1 MSLLLLS
8 LFALF
13 GDGSSAE
20 AAQCGVRQI
29 KTRQLLTNGYET
41 QVGDYPW
48 HTAIF
53 QLRPK
58 PIYVCGGTLLTAK
71 VIVTSAHC
79 VTMPGQS
86 KARKPEDLLAK
97 LGKYTLEEDTVGV
110 QEHALAQVFPHE
122 TFSLND
128 IQDDIALLVT
138 KDTVRFDDYVQPAC
152 LPGGGPQLAV
162 SVIGTVVG
170 WGYTE
175 GKRVANVLRAATAP
189 IVSHRQCLES
199 NSAAFGGTLNDNMF
213 CAGWRNGTSPCNGD
227 SGGGLFVRGAS
238 GSWTLLGIVAFSASA
253 ALDENFCS
261 TSDYTVFVDV
271 AKYMMWIRRKLMRRD
286 PGTRVVCG
294 SQSELPKRY
303 IVQNS
308 RNVTFLEAWRLC
320 QGVGHR
326 LATITSKDDSRLIG
340 EAIKASSNPNGP
352 WWIGGTDLGSEGTF
366 VWISTNQPV
375 GYGTGYLD
383 YSAAQPDNAGGNE
396 NCLEIGRWGG
406 VVWNDIPCDWKL
418 RYICEHVG

>member
-1 MSLLLLS
+1 MLLLLG

-13 GDGSSAE
+13 GDGSSA
-20 AAQCGVRQI
+20 QCGVRQI
-29 KTRQLLTNGYET
+29 KTRHLLTNGYET

-58 PIYVCGGTLLTAK
+58 PIYVCGGTLITAK

-86 KARKPEDLLAK
+86 KARKPE
-97 LGKYTLEEDTVGV
+97 ER
-110 QEHALAQVFPHE
+110 ALAQVIPHE

-152 LPGGGPQLAV
+152 LPSRGPQLAV

-189 IVSHRQCLES
+189 IVSHRQCRES
-199 NSAAFGGTLNDNMF
+199 NAAAFGGILNDNMF

-238 GSWTLLGIVAFSASA
+238 GSWTLLGIVAFSASGA
-253 ALDENFCS
+253 QDENFCS

-271 AKYMMWIRRKLMRRD
+271 AKYMVWLRRKLMRRD
-286 PGTRVVCG
+286 PGTRVCG
-294 SQSELPKRY
+294 PQSELPKRY
-303 IVQNS
+303 IVQNG

-326 LATITSKDDSRLIG
+326 LATITNAEDSRLIA
-340 EAIKASSNPNGP
+340 EAIKASSNSKGP
-352 WWIGGTDLGSEGTF
+352 WWVGGTDLGNEGMF

-375 GYGTGYLD
+375 GYGTGYFD
-383 YSAAQPDNAGGNE
+383 YSAGQPDNAGGRE

-406 VVWNDIPCDWKL
+406 VGWNDVPCDWNQ